1 MRADQVIIQPV
12 LTEKTNAEREGE
24 IKKYTFKIDPRAN
37 KFEVSQAIKELFNV
51 NVVKVNIVS
60 VKGKPKYTR
69 TKSGHIAGTTGDWK
83 KAIVTLAKGETIAAV
98 EGV

>member
-37 KFEVSQAIKELFNV
+37 KFEVSQAVKELFNV

-69 TKSGHIAGTTGDWK
+69 TRSGHIAGTTGDWK
-83 KAIVTLAKGETIAAV
+83 KAIVTLAKGEAIAAV

>member
-1 MRADQVIIQPV
+1 VRADQVIIQPV

-60 VKGKPKYTR
+60 VKGKLKYTR